1 MSYSREYITIIVSS
15 LAAGSLLASAILLVL
30 DSRKKKSASDS
41 SNVSTTS
48 SSHGQSV
55 YETDKAVAEYLM
67 FHYAKPEELLPYAKG
82 PFEAVD
88 FAAKTAILS
97 ANWAETVGL
106 LKKQGDEKSTSKLV
120 CTADGD
126 DCPCHSRSTSRP
138 PSVPKVLGSS
148 KISLAPGEE
157 KWMCTCGLSKNYPY
171 CDGSHKSPSNTTGLK
186 PTPIK
191 NETEASKDYFVCQCG
206 HSGKFP
212 MCDGSHKKV
221 HATNVSTT
229 SVSSTG
235 PAAFDIGCAVGRSSF
250 ELSALG
256 FSKVVGLDY
265 SHAFVNASKKLQ
277 ELPATSAG
285 LPFTMQ
291 VEGELTQQCFAKMPS
306 TAKPENC
313 TFIQGDACNLDIQA
327 LLSLAGGK
335 KFQLIHAANLL
346 CRLPEPRK
354 LLTVLPQLVSP
365 GGLVVFFS
373 PYSWLQ
379 QYTKRDFWLGA
390 KEVNGKEVRSKDA
403 LELAMKELGFKL
415 LHGEDVPFLIREHA
429 RKFQY
434 GFAHMTVFQ
443 F

>member
-1 MSYSREYITIIVSS
+1 MTSRDLVTSFAGGALVAGSIFALVQQWKSSLKKSDVSS
-15 LAAGSLLASAILLVL
+15 SSA
-30 DSRKKKSASDS
+30 
-41 SNVSTTS
+41 NVSTTS
-48 SSHGQSV
+48 SSHGQDV

-67 FHYAKPEELLPYAKG
+67 FHYAKPDELLPYAKG
-82 PFEAVD
+82 PVEALD
-88 FAAKTAILS
+88 FAEKTAILS
-97 ANWAETVGL
+97 AKWAEAVGV
-106 LKKQGDEKSTSKLV
+106 LKSSKMV

-138 PSVPKVLGSS
+138 PLAPKVLSS
-148 KISLAPGEE
+148 AKITLGPSEE
-157 KWMCTCGLSKNYPY
+157 KWMCNCGLSKNFPY
-171 CDGSHKSPSNTTGLK
+171 CDGSHSSPANKTGLK
-186 PTPIK
+186 PSPLK
-191 NETEASKDYFVCQCG
+191 NTTDAAKDFYVCQCG

-212 MCDGSHKKV
+212 LCDGTHKKV
-221 HATNVSTT
+221 HP
-229 SVSSTG
+229 SSSSSSSSSSG
-235 PAAFDIGCAVGRSSF
+235 PAAFDIGCAVGRSTF

-256 FSKVVGLDY
+256 FSKVVGLDF
-265 SHAFVNASKKLQ
+265 SHAFVNTSKKLQ

-291 VEGELTQQCFAKMPS
+291 VEGELTQKCFAKMPS
-306 TAKPENC
+306 AAKPENC
-313 TFIQGDACNLDIQA
+313 TFIQGDACNLDVNR
-327 LLSLAGGK
+327 LLELAGGG

-354 LLTVLPQLVSP
+354 LLAVLPQLVSS
-365 GGLVVFFS
+365 GGLVIFFS

-379 QYTKRDFWLGA
+379 QYTKREFWLGA

-415 LHGEDVPFLIREHA
+415 LHGEDVPFLIREHV

-443 F
+443 LL

>member
-1 MSYSREYITIIVSS
+1 MSSRELVTSFAGGAIVAGSIYALIQQWRAAKKDSDVSS
-15 LAAGSLLASAILLVL
+15 STSAN
-30 DSRKKKSASDS
+30 A
-41 SNVSTTS
+41 NVSTTS
-48 SSHGQSV
+48 SSHGQEV

-67 FHYAKPEELLPYAKG
+67 FHYAKPDELLPYAKG

-88 FAAKTAILS
+88 FAAKTAVLC
-97 ANWAETVGL
+97 AKWAETVGV
-106 LKKQGDEKSTSKLV
+106 LKSSSSSKLI

-138 PSVPKVLGSS
+138 PSTPKVLSSS
-148 KISLAPGEE
+148 KITLGPNEE
-157 KWMCTCGLSKNYPY
+157 KWMCNCGLSKNFPY
-171 CDGSHKSPSNTTGLK
+171 CDGSHNSPTNTSGLK
-186 PTPIK
+186 PSPLK
-191 NETEASKDYFVCQCG
+191 NTTDASKDFYVCQCG

-212 MCDGSHKKV
+212 LCDGTHKKV
-221 HATNVSTT
+221 HS
-229 SVSSTG
+229 SVPG
-235 PAAFDIGCAVGRSSF
+235 PAAFDIGCAVGRSTF

-256 FSKVVGLDY
+256 FSKVVGLDF
-265 SHAFVNASKKLQ
+265 SHAFVNTSKKLQ

-291 VEGELTQQCFAKMPS
+291 VEGEITQQCFAKMPS
-306 TAKPENC
+306 SAKPQNC
-313 TFIQGDACNLDIQA
+313 TFIQGDACNLEIDK
-327 LLSLAGGK
+327 LLSLAGGN
-335 KFQLIHAANLL
+335 KFQLVHAANLL

-354 LLTVLPQLVSP
+354 LLAVLPKLVSS

-379 QYTKRDFWLGA
+379 QYTKREFWLGA

-415 LHGEDVPFLIREHA
+415 LHGEDVPFLIREHV

-443 F
+443 SS